1 MQNLHLDLISNF
13 PNQTAISM
21 CIHVHPCKIHI
32 LCSFERDPIE
42 NSGEKCTNA
51 RKCSVWWVRDFGEQK
66 CISQLQKLIETSSL
80 GFKLPNWPSQWICI
94 ETGKFHIWRGCH
106 LTGVKNLPSHL
117 VSILPHLSSM
127 LQCFYV
133 APPKVS
139 IWQGMEPKIIGKQW
153 TYGQFCI
160 QRVCHYGR
168 CCVLSWKL

>member
-1 MQNLHLDLISNF
+1 
-13 PNQTAISM
+13 M

-94 ETGKFHIWRGCH
+94 ETVKFHIWRGCH
-106 LTGVKNLPSHL
+106 LTGVKNLPSDL

-139 IWQGMEPKIIGKQW
+139 IWQEMEPKIIANSGPMASFA
-153 TYGQFCI
+153 YREFVI
-160 QRVCHYGR
+160 MEDVVCYPGSCNCR
-168 CCVLSWKL
+168 SCFVLCMWPSNMVP